1 LGRGD
6 LRGHVR
12 GQIDRSRCYGLGIWS
27 CCGLFKEKA
36 VSKIQLVKIAQSLM
50 GGAKNEIVVLDQL
63 QRDAHTVTG
72 GGTEI

>member
-1 LGRGD
+1 
-6 LRGHVR
+6 
-12 GQIDRSRCYGLGIWS
+12 LGIWS

-50 GGAKNEIVVLDQL
+50 GGVKNAFVVLDQF

-72 GGTEI
+72 GGVEV